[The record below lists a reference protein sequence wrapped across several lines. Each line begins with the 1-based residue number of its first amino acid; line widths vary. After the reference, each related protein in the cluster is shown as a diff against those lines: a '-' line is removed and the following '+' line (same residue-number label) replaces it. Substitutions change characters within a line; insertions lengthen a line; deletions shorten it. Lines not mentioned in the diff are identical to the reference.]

1 MNAYPKNK
9 NTRVLRLLHALP
21 SCYLASALPSSPKG
35 TDCPNGVGGPCTM
48 GLYGSGLANGPG
60 PTGGY
65 GLTCAGGAGASGGG
79 PMGLGFGAVRGPYG
93 LG

>member
-1 MNAYPKNK
+1 
-9 NTRVLRLLHALP
+9 
-21 SCYLASALPSSPKG
+21 
-35 TDCPNGVGGPCTM
+35 M